1 MPDAD
6 GKTSIR
12 GIDPELFASARASAL
27 QMKPKKQNIG
37 EWMNLAISA
46 RLKKLEREKKPKT

>member
-12 GIDPELFASARASAL
+12 GIDPELFADARAAAL
-27 QMKPKKQNIG
+27 KKRQNIG
-37 EWMNLAISA
+37 DWMNAAMAAKLAKDQPV
-46 RLKKLEREKKPKT
+46 RKRKGDK

>member
-12 GIDPELFASARASAL
+12 GIDPELFADARAAAI
-27 QMKPKKQNIG
+27 KKRQTIG
-37 EWMNLAISA
+37 QWVNDAMAA
-46 RLKKLEREKKPKT
+46 KLRKGKRKGE